1 MLIGLS
7 PYFTIDSNVITQL
20 TYLIANIES
29 RNSINSLISR
39 GRKSRCSTKRH
50 GSSERYPTP
59 QEMQQL
65 MSEFQRQITRLPETI
80 KIAPVYED
88 RRSPLE
94 KQQYESFIQAWTKID
109 PTIAP
114 FLGSRQ
120 IIEDFLVYPSRIK
133 GRVCIIQPYFVNE
146 IENGVN
152 LAIGKVENDRIL
164 TDAKQIIFVKKNY
177 MGVAQ
182 VYRGKAI
189 VSLLPPPKALPKL
202 STILYS
208 QSKSIQEWLQRA
220 NCSDRLD

>member
-1 MLIGLS
+1 MRQLFKYITIGLALGILPIVIFGAIARLPEDSKENS
-7 PYFTIDSNVITQL
+7 PSQANEL
-20 TYLIANIES
+20 TP
-29 RNSINSLISR
+29 
-39 GRKSRCSTKRH
+39 KRH

-80 KIAPVYED
+80 KIAPVYSD

-133 GRVCIIQPYFVNE
+133 GRVCIIQPYFFSE
-146 IENGVN
+146 KENGVKV
-152 LAIGKVENDRIL
+152 AIGKVENDRIL
-164 TDAKQIIFVKKNY
+164 TDAKQIIFVKKLY
-177 MGVAQ
+177 GSCPSLS
-182 VYRGKAI
+182 RKANRQ
-189 VSLLPPPKALPKL
+189 P
-202 STILYS
+202 STSS
-208 QSKSIQEWLQRA
+208 QSIT
-220 NCSDRLD
+220 